1 MKTTGK
7 VGVDLFLPKEDDLD
21 AVLNPMLSAL
31 TELMARPP
39 EGASLGAILG
49 AYQLKAKLEEQG
61 FTIVPPR
68 PTLRMQTASPP
79 KADVRSRPW
88 NAQRWARC
96 GHRPVVRLDDFCQ
109 RDLRQVC

>member
-7 VGVDLFLPKEDDLD
+7 VGVDLFLPEEDDLD

-49 AYQLKAKLEEQG
+49 AYQLKDKLEERG
-61 FTIVPPR
+61 FTIVPTR
-68 PTLRMQTASPP
+68 PTLRMQTAWGCGWF
-79 KADVRSRPW
+79 RSFQDRYTALLNAAW
-88 NAQRWARC
+88 NE
-96 GHRPVVRLDDFCQ
+96 
-109 RDLRQVC
+109 